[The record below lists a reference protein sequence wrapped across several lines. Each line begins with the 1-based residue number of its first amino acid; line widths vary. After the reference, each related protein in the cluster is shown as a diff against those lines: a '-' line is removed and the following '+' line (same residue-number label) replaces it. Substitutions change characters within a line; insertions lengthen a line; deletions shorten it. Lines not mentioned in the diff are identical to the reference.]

1 MNKRLIFSVLVL
13 VIGAGFPEKPTQAE
27 IPWLPSIE
35 QAKQTA
41 AVSNQLVLIHFWSTS
56 CPPCMKLERKVY
68 NQPGIAAEITAGYVP
83 VKIDTRRQPAIARQY
98 GIRTIPAD
106 IVMAPDGTV
115 IAKRTSPLTRTEYTA
130 GLAQLEASYRQK
142 SNSNNS
148 NVPPDAVQAGYG
160 GYVPAAAAPPV
171 ETQYTAP
178 PVGGRPQQSPS
189 PGGILAPQIQPPATA
204 GETAVPT
211 RAGPSSQIPVPQ
223 PPTNSLPPLALEGFC
238 SVTLVETEQ
247 WKPGDPRWGAIHR
260 NQLYLF
266 SGPEQ
271 QQQFLQNPDDYSPA
285 LAGNDAV
292 IALEQNRL
300 TAGSRQHGLFCGKSV
315 YLFSSE
321 ETLQRFQADWTRYV
335 QGIRQAEVTGQ
346 LLR

>member
-13 VIGAGFPEKPTQAE
+13 VIAAGFPEKSTQAE

-41 AVSNQLVLIHFWSTS
+41 AVSNRLVLVHFWSTS
-56 CPPCMKLERKVY
+56 CPPCMKLERRVY
-68 NQPGIAAEITAGYVP
+68 NEPGIAEEITAGYVP

-98 GIRTIPAD
+98 GVRTIPAD

-130 GLAQLEASYRQK
+130 GLTQLESSYRRQ
-142 SNSNNS
+142 SNSDYS
-148 NVPPDAVQAGYG
+148 NVSPDATPAGYG
-160 GYVPAAAAPPV
+160 VHAPAAAAPTV
-171 ETQYTAP
+171 ETQYTVP
-178 PVGGRPQQSPS
+178 PVGGRPQQSSSPS
-189 PGGILAPQIQPPATA
+189 GSLAPQIQPPPTA
-204 GETAVPT
+204 GETAVST
-211 RAGPSSQIPVPQ
+211 TAGPSSQIPAPQ
-223 PPTNSLPPLALEGFC
+223 PPTNSLPPLALDGFC

-247 WKPGDPRWGAIHR
+247 WRPGDPRWGAIHR
-260 NQLYLF
+260 DQLYLF

-271 QQQFLQNPDDYSPA
+271 QQQFLQNPDEYSPA

-300 TAGSRQHGLFCGKSV
+300 TAGNRKHGLFCGKSV